1 MDDIDRQLLGILLAD
16 GRATYQELAKRVRL
30 SANTTADRVRR
41 LRGAGVIRGYRAE
54 LDLPTLGRSLVMITD
69 LRLRD
74 DVPSD
79 DFHQSLAE
87 IPQVVA
93 AAHTTGEYDYQLRI
107 ACRDAVEFERVVDRL
122 KRHHGVR
129 ESRSRL
135 LLRELPLGVDRILDL
150 A

>member
-1 MDDIDRQLLGILLAD
+1 MDDIDRQLLGILLTD

-30 SANTTADRVRR
+30 SANTTADRIRR
-41 LRGAGVIRGYRAE
+41 LRGAGVIRGYHAE

-74 DVPSD
+74 DVLSD
-79 DFHQSLAE
+79 DFHRSLAE
-87 IPQVVA
+87 IPQVIG

-107 ACRDAVEFERVVDRL
+107 ACRDAAEFERVVDRL

-135 LLRELPLGVDRILDL
+135 LLRELPLGVDRILDWS
-150 A
+150 